1 MSSTTKKLRRS
12 FRGSA
17 LVLAL
22 LLFPQLGESSTE
34 AGLFLPY
41 RAEYA
46 VDYSGF
52 SAKRVITLETVGDE
66 YVLNAITTLKG
77 VARLSGYGPVYEV
90 SRFSIVDGVVRPS
103 LYTISEKKN

>member
-12 FRGSA
+12 FRGRA

-34 AGLFLPY
+34 IELLSPY

-52 SAKRVITLETVGDE
+52 NAKRVITLETVGDE

-77 VARLSGYGPVYEV
+77 VARLSGY
-90 SRFSIVDGVVRPS
+90 SIVFLMIHRQIFYLDRTVA
-103 LYTISEKKN
+103 

>member
-12 FRGSA
+12 FRGRA

-34 AGLFLPY
+34 IELLSPY

-52 SAKRVITLETVGDE
+52 NAKRVITLETVGDE
-66 YVLNAITTLKG
+66 YVLNAIT
-77 VARLSGYGPVYEV
+77 SGIRDEQFLLEV
-90 SRFSIVDGVVRPS
+90 CLDQR
-103 LYTISEKKN
+103 TINIFLIGFGEHLR